1 MRLDKG
7 DRRGVDAGPVDHFV
21 DQGRLQK
28 ALEHMELVMEASQGL
43 KEGVDS
49 VFLGLGDVE
58 AKLKQYEIG
67 LIVLT
72 DECKDL
78 RNQNSQLRS
87 ELRTLVYTHSAEVF
101 KTLLMASVDEWSKKD
116 LNEEKKENFIFK
128 RLHPKVKKGIT
139 DSERLAHLEKVVLQ
153 LTTDKLVKGMARKD
167 KRQRGN
173 PKTVKEP
180 PSFLSRREKREQK
193 RKQDKDQP
201 PSPTGG
207 KIPETSIMEEHPNNS
222 VVYPDK

>member
-1 MRLDKG
+1 MNG
-7 DRRGVDAGPVDHFV
+7 
-21 DQGRLQK
+21 
-28 ALEHMELVMEASQGL
+28 
-43 KEGVDS
+43 
-49 VFLGLGDVE
+49 
-58 AKLKQYEIG
+58 
-67 LIVLT
+67 
-72 DECKDL
+72 
-78 RNQNSQLRS
+78 
-87 ELRTLVYTHSAEVF
+87 
-101 KTLLMASVDEWSKKD
+101 KKD

-201 PSPTGG
+201 PSLTGG
-207 KIPETSIMEEHPNNS
+207 KIPETSIVEEHPNS
-222 VVYPDK
+222 TVVYPDK